1 MAHDATYLGRW
12 RLQGARVMLTKK
24 LKIGIVCP
32 YGWDTPGGVQN
43 HIRDLAEFL
52 IAAGH
57 DVSVLA
63 PAIDEEKLPSYVVSA
78 GKPISIPYN
87 GAVAR
92 VLFGPIAYARVRQ
105 WISNGN
111 FDLLHLHEPA
121 IPSISLLACW
131 AAEGPMVGTF
141 HAAAKR
147 QKVIFAI
154 GPILE
159 PAIEKLSARIAVS
172 EAARLTLTDHLE
184 TDAVVIPNGIYA
196 TRYAEGVALEKWQGN
211 TIGFIGRFEEPRK
224 GLQVLVDALPIISR
238 FAPDVRVLVAGPGD
252 PKDVEKHI
260 DPQLRKRFEF
270 LGRISEEEKADFMSS
285 VSLYVAPN
293 TGGESFGIILAEA
306 LAGGACVVASDIPA
320 FDSLLGGGEYGALF
334 ESENSTDLAKV
345 VIDLLRD
352 DSKRNELAA
361 AGKARSELF
370 DWDVVADQI
379 FSIYEMAMVGS
390 DGVTL
395 SSDNRSWNRFL
406 SRDEEKK

>member
-1 MAHDATYLGRW
+1 
-12 RLQGARVMLTKK
+12 MLSRS

-32 YGWDTPGGVQN
+32 YSWDTPGGVQN

-52 IAAGH
+52 IESGH

-63 PAIDEEKLPSYVVSA
+63 PVIDESNLPEYVVNA

-92 VLFGPIAYARVRQ
+92 VLFGPVAFARVRQ
-105 WISNGN
+105 WISQGE

-131 AAEGPMVGTF
+131 AADGPMVGTF

-147 QKVIFAI
+147 QKIIFAI

-172 EAARLTLTDHLE
+172 EAARLTLTDHLD
-184 TDAVVIPNGIYA
+184 TDAVIIPNGIYA
-196 TRYAEGVALEKWQGN
+196 NRYTDGKTIEKWSGN

-224 GLQVLVDALPIISR
+224 GLSVLVDALPVISR
-238 FAPDVRVLVAGPGD
+238 FAPDVKIFVAGPGD
-252 PKDVEKHI
+252 PAEVIEGI
-260 DPQLRKRFEF
+260 DPQLRQRFEF
-270 LGRISEEEKADFMSS
+270 LGKITEYEKADFMSS
-285 VSLYVAPN
+285 VAVYVAPN

-320 FDSLLGGGEYGALF
+320 FDDLLGHGEFGALF
-334 ESENSTDLAKV
+334 ESESSTELAKV

-352 DSKRNELAA
+352 ETKRKELSARGKERSK
-361 AGKARSELF
+361 KF
-370 DWDVVADQI
+370 DWTVVAQQI
-379 FSIYEMAMVGS
+379 YSVYEMSIVGS
-390 DGVTL
+390 QKVRL
-395 SSDNRSWNRFL
+395 ASDTRPWNRFL
-406 SRDEEKK
+406 SKEEKQ

>member
-1 MAHDATYLGRW
+1 
-12 RLQGARVMLTKK
+12 MLSRS

-32 YGWDTPGGVQN
+32 YSWDTPGGVQN

-52 IAAGH
+52 IESGH

-63 PAIDEEKLPSYVVSA
+63 PVIDESNLPEYVVNA

-92 VLFGPIAYARVRQ
+92 VLFGPVAFARVRQ
-105 WISNGN
+105 WISQGE

-131 AAEGPMVGTF
+131 AADGPMVGTF

-147 QKVIFAI
+147 QKIIFAI

-172 EAARLTLTDHLE
+172 EAARLTLTDHLD
-184 TDAVVIPNGIYA
+184 TDAVIIPNGIYA
-196 TRYAEGVALEKWQGN
+196 NRYTDGKTIEKWSGN

-224 GLQVLVDALPIISR
+224 GLSVLIDALPVISR
-238 FAPDVRVLVAGPGD
+238 FAPDVKIFVAGPGD
-252 PKDVEKHI
+252 PAEVIEGI
-260 DPQLRKRFEF
+260 DPQLRQRFEF
-270 LGRISEEEKADFMSS
+270 LGKITESEKADFMSS
-285 VSLYVAPN
+285 VAVYVAPN

-320 FDSLLGGGEYGALF
+320 FDDLLGHGEFGALF
-334 ESENSTDLAKV
+334 ESESSTELAKV

-352 DSKRNELAA
+352 ETKRKELSARGKERSKM
-361 AGKARSELF
+361 F
-370 DWDVVADQI
+370 DWTVVAQQI
-379 FSIYEMAMVGS
+379 YSVYEMSIVGS
-390 DGVTL
+390 QKVRL
-395 SSDNRSWNRFL
+395 ASDTRPWNRFL
-406 SRDEEKK
+406 SKEEKQ

>member
-1 MAHDATYLGRW
+1 
-12 RLQGARVMLTKK
+12 MLSRS

-32 YGWDTPGGVQN
+32 YSWDTPGGVQN

-52 IAAGH
+52 IESGH

-63 PAIDEEKLPSYVVSA
+63 PVIDESNLPEYVVNA

-92 VLFGPIAYARVRQ
+92 VLFGPVAFARVRQ
-105 WISNGN
+105 WISQGE

-131 AAEGPMVGTF
+131 AADGPMVGTF

-147 QKVIFAI
+147 QKIIFAI

-172 EAARLTLTDHLE
+172 EAARLTLTDHLD
-184 TDAVVIPNGIYA
+184 TDAVIIPNGIYA
-196 TRYAEGVALEKWQGN
+196 NRYTDGKTIEKWSGN

-224 GLQVLVDALPIISR
+224 GLSVLVDALPVISR
-238 FAPDVRVLVAGPGD
+238 FAPDVKIFVAGPGD
-252 PKDVEKHI
+252 PAEVIEGI
-260 DPQLRKRFEF
+260 DPQLRQRFEF
-270 LGRISEEEKADFMSS
+270 LGKITESEKADFMSS
-285 VSLYVAPN
+285 VALYVAPN

-320 FDSLLGGGEYGALF
+320 FDDLLGHGEFGALF
-334 ESENSTDLAKV
+334 ESESSTELAKV

-352 DSKRNELAA
+352 ETKRKELSARGKERSK
-361 AGKARSELF
+361 KF
-370 DWDVVADQI
+370 DWTVVAQQI
-379 FSIYEMAMVGS
+379 YSVYEMSIVGS
-390 DGVTL
+390 QKVRL
-395 SSDNRSWNRFL
+395 ASDTRPWNRFL
-406 SRDEEKK
+406 SKEEKQ

>member
-1 MAHDATYLGRW
+1 
-12 RLQGARVMLTKK
+12 
-24 LKIGIVCP
+24 
-32 YGWDTPGGVQN
+32 VQN

-57 DVSVLA
+57 NVSVLA
-63 PAIDEEKLPSYVVSA
+63 PAIDETKLPDYVVNA

-92 VLFGPIAYARVRQ
+92 VLFGPVAFARVRQ
-105 WISNGN
+105 WISQGD

-131 AAEGPMVGTF
+131 AADGPMVGTF

-147 QKVIFAI
+147 QKIIFAI

-172 EAARLTLTDHLE
+172 EAARLTLTDHLD
-184 TDAVVIPNGIYA
+184 TDAVIIPNGIYA
-196 TRYAEGVALEKWQGN
+196 NRYTEGKSVEKWSGN

-224 GLQVLVDALPIISR
+224 GLSVLVDALPVISR

-252 PKDVEKHI
+252 PAEVIENI
-260 DPQLRKRFEF
+260 DPQLRQRFEF
-270 LGRISEEEKADFMSS
+270 LGKITETEKADFMSS
-285 VSLYVAPN
+285 VAVYVAPN

-320 FDSLLGGGEYGALF
+320 FDDLLGQGEYGALF
-334 ESENSTDLAKV
+334 ESESATELAKV

-352 DSKRNELAA
+352 ETKRKELSSR
-361 AGKARSELF
+361 GKERAQFF
-370 DWDVVADQI
+370 DWTVVAEQI
-379 FSIYEMAMVGS
+379 YSVYEMSIVGS
-390 DGVTL
+390 PKVRL
-395 SSDNRSWNRFL
+395 ASDTRPWNRFL
-406 SRDEEKK
+406 GKEEKQ

>member
-1 MAHDATYLGRW
+1 
-12 RLQGARVMLTKK
+12 MLNRS

-32 YGWDTPGGVQN
+32 YSWDTPGGVQN

-63 PAIDEEKLPSYVVSA
+63 PAIDETKLPEYVVNA

-92 VLFGPIAYARVRQ
+92 VLFGPVAFARVRQ
-105 WISNGN
+105 WISQGD

-131 AAEGPMVGTF
+131 AADGPMVGTF

-147 QKVIFAI
+147 QKIIFAI

-172 EAARLTLTDHLE
+172 EAARLTLTDHLD
-184 TDAVVIPNGIYA
+184 TDAVIIPNGIYA
-196 TRYAEGVALEKWQGN
+196 NRYTEGKRIEKWSGN

-224 GLQVLVDALPIISR
+224 GLSVLVDALPVISR
-238 FAPDVRVLVAGPGD
+238 FAPDVKVLVAGPGD
-252 PKDVEKHI
+252 PADVIENI
-260 DPQLRKRFEF
+260 DPQLRQRFEF
-270 LGRISEEEKADFMSS
+270 LGKISEDEKADFMSS
-285 VSLYVAPN
+285 VAVYVAPN

-320 FDSLLGGGEYGALF
+320 FEDLLGQGEFGALF
-334 ESENSTDLAKV
+334 ESESATELAKV

-352 DSKRNELAA
+352 ENKRKELSAR
-361 AGKARSELF
+361 GKERAKLF
-370 DWDVVADQI
+370 DWTVVAQQI
-379 FSIYEMAMVGS
+379 YSVYEMSIVGS
-390 DGVTL
+390 QKVRL
-395 SSDNRSWNRFL
+395 ASDTRPWNRFL
-406 SRDEEKK
+406 SKEEKP

>member
-1 MAHDATYLGRW
+1 
-12 RLQGARVMLTKK
+12 MLTKK

-43 HIRDLAEFL
+43 HVRDLAEFL

-57 DVSVLA
+57 TVSVLA
-63 PAIDEEKLPSYVVSA
+63 PAIDEDQLPDYVVSA

-105 WISNGN
+105 WIGSGE

-184 TDAVVIPNGIYA
+184 TDAIVVPNGIYA
-196 TRYAEGVALEKWQGN
+196 KRYSAGNFQQKWAGN

-224 GLQVLVDALPIISR
+224 GLQVLVDALPIIAR
-238 FAPDVRVLVAGPGD
+238 FAPDVKVFVAGPGD
-252 PKDVEKHI
+252 PKEFEKEM
-260 DPQLRKRFEF
+260 DPQLLDRFEF
-270 LGRISEEEKADFMSS
+270 LGKISEQEKADFMSS

-320 FDSLLGGGEYGALF
+320 FDSLLGGGEFGALF

-345 VIDLLRD
+345 IIDLLRD
-352 DSKRNELAA
+352 GNKRKHLSI
-361 AGKARSELF
+361 AGKAHAQIF
-370 DWDVVADQI
+370 DWDVVAEQI
-379 FSIYEMAMVGS
+379 FSIYEMAIVGGQ
-390 DGVTL
+390 GVSL
-395 SSDNRSWNRFL
+395 SSDGRAWGRFL

>member
-1 MAHDATYLGRW
+1 MTLAPS
-12 RLQGARVMLTKK
+12 

-32 YGWDTPGGVQN
+32 YSWDTPGGVQN

-57 DVSVLA
+57 QVSVLA
-63 PAIDEEKLPSYVVSA
+63 PAIDDADLPDYVVNA

-92 VLFGPIAYARVRQ
+92 VLFGPVAYARVRQ
-105 WISNGN
+105 WISNGD

-131 AAEGPMVGTF
+131 AADGPMVGTF

-147 QKVIFAI
+147 QKIIFAI

-172 EAARLTLTDHLE
+172 EAARLTLTDHLD

-196 TRYAEGVALEKWQGN
+196 SRYRNGTPQDKWQGN

-224 GLQVLVDALPIISR
+224 GLSVLLDALPVIAR
-238 FAPDVRVLVAGPGD
+238 FAPDVRVFVAGPGD
-252 PKDVEKHI
+252 PAEVEKSI
-260 DPQLRKRFEF
+260 DPQLRHRFTF
-270 LGRISEEEKADFMSS
+270 LGKVSEEDKANFMSS
-285 VSLYVAPN
+285 VAIYVAPN

-320 FDSLLGGGEYGALF
+320 FDDLLGQGEYGAIF
-334 ESENSTDLAKV
+334 KSEDSTDLAKV
-345 VIDLLRD
+345 IIDLLRD
-352 DSKRNELAA
+352 DKKRSELAA
-361 AGKARSELF
+361 AGRMRGQSF
-370 DWDVVADQI
+370 DWEVIAQQI
-379 FSIYEMAMVGS
+379 YSVYEMSIVGS
-390 DGVTL
+390 EKVKL
-395 SSDNRSWNRFL
+395 ASDTRSWNRFL
-406 SRDEEKK
+406 SKDDK

>member
-1 MAHDATYLGRW
+1 
-12 RLQGARVMLTKK
+12 MLSRT

-32 YGWDTPGGVQN
+32 YSWDTPGGVQN
-43 HIRDLAEFL
+43 HVRDLAEFL

-57 DVSVLA
+57 NVSVLA
-63 PAIDEEKLPSYVVSA
+63 PAIDETKLPDYVVNA

-92 VLFGPIAYARVRQ
+92 VLFGPVAFARVRQ
-105 WISNGN
+105 WISQGD

-131 AAEGPMVGTF
+131 AADGPMVGTF

-147 QKVIFAI
+147 QKIIFAI

-172 EAARLTLTDHLE
+172 EAARLTLTDHLD
-184 TDAVVIPNGIYA
+184 TDAVIIPNGIYA
-196 TRYAEGVALEKWQGN
+196 NRYTEGKSIEKWSGN

-224 GLQVLVDALPIISR
+224 GLSVLVDALPVISR

-252 PKDVEKHI
+252 PAEVIESI
-260 DPQLRKRFEF
+260 DPQLRQRFEF
-270 LGRISEEEKADFMSS
+270 LGKITESEKADFMSS
-285 VSLYVAPN
+285 VALYVAPN

-320 FDSLLGGGEYGALF
+320 FDDLLGHGEFGALF
-334 ESENSTDLAKV
+334 ESESSTELAKV

-352 DSKRNELAA
+352 EAKRKELSAR
-361 AGKARSELF
+361 GKERAKLF
-370 DWDVVADQI
+370 DWTVVAEQI
-379 FSIYEMAMVGS
+379 YSVYEMSIVGS
-390 DGVTL
+390 QKVRL
-395 SSDNRSWNRFL
+395 ASDTRPWNRFL
-406 SRDEEKK
+406 GKEEKQ